1 MLFMNKITPQFPLS
15 TPIENINPKV
25 VNCICPRHFSRLNI
39 SSNFKVIR
47 TNSCSNSV
55 TSFLNH
61 HLTQNLLNL
70 QSHYA
75 KINLS
80 GCNTILQIDWKIQE
94 ILEMEGQF
102 FIQVRLVTLNLE
114 KSLLAPCYSFIKFSF
129 PLFSKTKTKK
139 KKKKVSFSFFM

>member
-1 MLFMNKITPQFPLS
+1 MNKFTPQFPLS
-15 TPIENINPKV
+15 MPIENINPKV
-25 VNCICPRHFSRLNI
+25 VNSNCPRHFYFPRLHI
-39 SSNFKVIR
+39 SSNLKVIR
-47 TNSCSNSV
+47 TNGCSKSV
-55 TSFLNH
+55 TSFLNY

-80 GCNTILQIDWKIQE
+80 GCNTILILQIDWKIQE

-114 KSLLAPCYSFIKFSF
+114 KFISTT
-129 PLFSKTKTKK
+129 LF
-139 KKKKVSFSFFM
+139 VYQVFFSFFM

>member
-1 MLFMNKITPQFPLS
+1 MNKFTPQFPLS
-15 TPIENINPKV
+15 MPIENINPKV
-25 VNCICPRHFSRLNI
+25 VNCNCPRHFYFSRLHI
-39 SSNFKVIR
+39 SSNLKVIR
-47 TNSCSNSV
+47 TNGCSKSV
-55 TSFLNH
+55 TSFLNY

-80 GCNTILQIDWKIQE
+80 GRNTILILQIDWKIQE

-114 KSLLAPCYSFIKFSF
+114 KFISTT
-129 PLFSKTKTKK
+129 LF
-139 KKKKVSFSFFM
+139 VYQVFFSFFM

>member
-1 MLFMNKITPQFPLS
+1 MNKFTPQFPLS
-15 TPIENINPKV
+15 MPIENINPKV
-25 VNCICPRHFSRLNI
+25 VNCNCLRHFYFSRLHI
-39 SSNFKVIR
+39 SSNLKVKR
-47 TNSCSNSV
+47 TNGCSKSV
-55 TSFLNH
+55 TSFLNY

-80 GCNTILQIDWKIQE
+80 GRNTILILQIDWKIQE

-114 KSLLAPCYSFIKFSF
+114 KFISTM
-129 PLFSKTKTKK
+129 LF
-139 KKKKVSFSFFM
+139 VYQVFFSFFM

>member
-1 MLFMNKITPQFPLS
+1 MNKFTPQFPLS
-15 TPIENINPKV
+15 MPIENINPKV
-25 VNCICPRHFSRLNI
+25 VNCNCPRHFYFSVRLHI
-39 SSNFKVIR
+39 SSNLKVKR
-47 TNSCSNSV
+47 TNGCSKSV
-55 TSFLNH
+55 TSFLNY

-80 GCNTILQIDWKIQE
+80 GRNTILILQIDWKIQE

-114 KSLLAPCYSFIKFSF
+114 KFISTM
-129 PLFSKTKTKK
+129 LF
-139 KKKKVSFSFFM
+139 VYQVFFSFFM

>member
-1 MLFMNKITPQFPLS
+1 MNKFTPQFPLS
-15 TPIENINPKV
+15 MPIENINPKV
-25 VNCICPRHFSRLNI
+25 VNCNCPRHFYFSRLHI
-39 SSNFKVIR
+39 SSNLKVKR
-47 TNSCSNSV
+47 TNGCSKSV
-55 TSFLNH
+55 TSFLNY

-80 GCNTILQIDWKIQE
+80 GRNTILILQIDWKIQE

-114 KSLLAPCYSFIKFSF
+114 KFISTM
-129 PLFSKTKTKK
+129 LF
-139 KKKKVSFSFFM
+139 VYQVFFSFFM